1 MPNMLLLHEGEQPTV
16 MSIYHDWQ
24 TQRPWKPEMH
34 VSKQFATKL
43 TAEQLQNADTVMCVR
58 GESPLTYLWLR
69 YAKTMGK
76 FLIYFLDDD
85 LKDLPASSLR
95 YLRRNKW
102 LLKCISLC
110 DVLLTPNQLI
120 ADEYRDFLESRRAVV
135 SHTAVGEEAISR
147 SYQDSDTVKLVYAA
161 SEGHIPNFNAFIKP
175 ILPQL
180 FQKFGK
186 QLELH
191 LVGLHP
197 EVDVGAFNS
206 QIFYTPSMTLAA
218 YNDFMKTHHFDIG
231 LAPLVTNHFT
241 QRKYFNKYIEYSKVG
256 ICGVYSRVMPFQLVV
271 KDGWNGYYADNTP
284 ESWLETLTKAIENRA
299 ERERIIDTAQEHLRT
314 CHSEEGIFSAL
325 MNEIPE
331 LLQTTDKSAVCSVS
345 KTLLFFYKLRHG
357 IFRIAESI
365 YLTGCS
371 LSNLGLQTTIAKIK
385 RKLGR

>member
-1 MPNMLLLHEGEQPTV
+1 MLNLLLLHEGEQPTL
-16 MSIYHDWQ
+16 MSIYYSWKAE
-24 TQRPWKPEMH
+24 RPWNQN
-34 VSKQFATKL
+34 VNVTKQFVTKL
-43 TAEQLQNADTVMCVR
+43 TEEELQNADTVICVR

-69 YAKTMGK
+69 YAKLMGK

-95 YLRRNKW
+95 YPRRNKW
-102 LLKCISLC
+102 LLKCIAQC
-110 DVLLTPNQLI
+110 DVLQTPNRLI

-135 SHTAVGEEAISR
+135 THTAVGEDEISR
-147 SYQDSDTVKLVYAA
+147 SYNDTDTVKLVYAA
-161 SEGHIPNFNAFIKP
+161 SEGHIPNFNTFIKP

-180 FQKFGK
+180 FEKFGK

-197 EVDVGAFNS
+197 EVDVGEFNS
-206 QIFYTPSMTLAA
+206 QIFYTPSMPLAA
-218 YNDFMKTHHFDIG
+218 YNEFMKTHHFDIG

-256 ICGVYSRVMPFQLVV
+256 ICGVYSRVMPFELVV

-284 ESWLETLTKAIENRA
+284 ESWLEALTKAIENHSD
-299 ERERIIDTAQEHLRT
+299 RERVIDTAQEHLRT

-325 MNEIPE
+325 IAEIPE
-331 LLQTTDKSAVCSVS
+331 LLQTTDRTVTDSVS
-345 KTLLFFYKLRHG
+345 KLFLFAYKLRHG
-357 IFRIAESI
+357 IFRFAESI

-371 LSNLGLQTTIAKIK
+371 LSNLGLSTTIAKIK
-385 RKLGR
+385 RKMGL